1 MLTPEQVQRIQ
12 PKLTLVQ
19 IVAGALIFGALA
31 FAAGMSLMVDW
42 GNLNDELKMLTMMAS
57 GSSLLLFV
65 MSIFVPVIFAG
76 NSSEFDNSGTPP
88 DDASVDRAVPMLIS
102 ETLIRYSLI
111 EGGVFLN
118 LTILIIEPHVALI
131 VVTAIGLLVMLAL
144 FPRRSKMISTI
155 EKRARIGGPSA

>member
-1 MLTPEQVQRIQ
+1 MLTPEQTQRIQ
-12 PKLTLVQ
+12 PKLKLVQ

-42 GNLNDELKMLTMMAS
+42 ENLNDELKMLTMMAS

-76 NSSEFDNSGTPP
+76 NSSEFDHSGAPP
-88 DDASVDRAVPMLIS
+88 DDASVDQAVPMLIS
-102 ETLIRYSLI
+102 ETLIRFSLI

-118 LTILIIEPHVALI
+118 LMVLIIEPHVALI
-131 VVTAIGLLVMLAL
+131 VVAGIGLLVMLAL
-144 FPRRSKMISTI
+144 FPRQSKMISTI
-155 EKRARIGGPSA
+155 EKRARLGGPSS